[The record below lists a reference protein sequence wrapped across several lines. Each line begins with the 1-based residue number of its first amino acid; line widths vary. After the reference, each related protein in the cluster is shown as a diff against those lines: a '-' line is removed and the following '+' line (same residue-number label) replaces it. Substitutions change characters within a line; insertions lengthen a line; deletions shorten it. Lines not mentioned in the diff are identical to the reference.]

1 MIFTKK
7 KIGKIFIDGKI
18 DVTDPCYARDVWCR
32 MNDVEIKKGEYTAAV
47 WMHGKTVGILGI
59 YYGGIVPDVAKK
71 ELLGEIGVDAGLA
84 GFVKAGTEID
94 RDEWPSFCDRIY
106 ASKKDAWLLDCGV
119 VSVSGEGDGGY
130 DVYAYRTNGEITA
143 VEIYFL

>member
-1 MIFTKK
+1 MTFTKK
-7 KIGKIFIDGKI
+7 EIGRISIAGKI

-59 YYGGIVPDVAKK
+59 YYGGVIPDQAKK
-71 ELLGEIGVDAGLA
+71 EHLGEIGVDAGLA
-84 GFVKAGTEID
+84 GFLMAGTEISNE
-94 RDEWPSFCDRIY
+94 EWPSFCDRIF
-106 ASKKDAWLLDCGV
+106 ASKKDAWLFDFGV